1 MREEMAEKLKVVII
15 GAASPQWGLTLSR
28 DLIVTL
34 SDEKFADSYSPT
46 LILEDIDLENLEK
59 QKELALRI
67 AKRMGSRVSIE
78 SSTNQKQAID
88 GARYVITSF
97 AQGSLEA
104 MQFDLEIP
112 QEYGIFQPVGDTIS
126 IGGAIRAARNIPAML
141 SIAKDI
147 EDIGH
152 SDAWLLNLSNPMS
165 MLLRAVTKETEVR
178 VIGCCHELYGGIE
191 VLAKWL
197 NFPYNEWR
205 QQLEFDVLGINHCG
219 WLQYLRINGED
230 GFKRIRDY
238 LSEKGITSETKR
250 LYLSH
255 PELTMQNVKINL
267 FLRYGVLP
275 YSGDR
280 HTSEFFREFVNS
292 GTNKGADYG
301 VLLTTA
307 QERLVS
313 WRGKARAYIEE
324 LLRGEKELDL
334 KVSREAVSRIIAALL
349 LGEKFYDVGNTPYH
363 ENSLPDIP
371 DGAVLER
378 MVTYDRNS
386 ATPDDVKPL
395 PKELHDHLV
404 LHTGIIEEIV
414 QACIVGDRKLLTQA
428 LEKDPLLQNMQ
439 QDKVPEMIARL
450 LDVHKEYVHQGFF

>member
-1 MREEMAEKLKVVII
+1 MI

-34 SDEKFADSYSPT
+34 SDEKFADSYNPV
-46 LILEDIDLENLEK
+46 LILEDIDSENLER

-67 AKRMGSRVSIE
+67 AKSMGNRVSIE
-78 SSTNQKQAID
+78 SSINQKEAID
-88 GARYVITSF
+88 GARFVITTF

-126 IGGAIRAARNIPAML
+126 IGGAIRAARNIPTML
-141 SIAKDI
+141 SIARDI
-147 EDIGH
+147 ENIGH
-152 SDAWLLNLSNPMS
+152 NDAWLLNLSNPMS
-165 MLLRAVTKETEVR
+165 VLSRAVTKETKVR

-197 NFPYNEWR
+197 DFPYGEWR
-205 QQLEFDVLGINHCG
+205 QKLEFDVLGINHCG
-219 WLQYLRINGED
+219 WMQYLRINGED
-230 GFKRIRDY
+230 GFEKLRDY
-238 LSEKGITSETKR
+238 LAQKGITSETKR

-255 PELTMQNVKINL
+255 PELARQNVKINV

-280 HTSEFFREFVNS
+280 HTSEFFRRFVNS
-292 GTNKGADYG
+292 QTNKGADYG

-313 WRGKARAYIEE
+313 WRGEARAYINE
-324 LLRGEKELDL
+324 LLEEKKELSL
-334 KVSREAVSRIIAALL
+334 TVSREAASRIITALL

-363 ENSLPDIP
+363 GDSLPGIP

-378 MVTYDRNS
+378 MVTYGKDGV
-386 ATPDDVKPL
+386 TPNDVKPL
-395 PKELHDHLV
+395 PTELGHHLV
-404 LHTGIIEEIV
+404 LHAGIIEEVV
-414 QACIVGDRKLLTQA
+414 QACVTGDRKLLTQA
-428 LEKDPLLQNMQ
+428 LERDPLLQNIE
-439 QDKVPEMIARL
+439 QDKIPEMIGRL
-450 LDVHKEYVHQGFF
+450 FDVHKKYVHPGFF

>member
-1 MREEMAEKLKVVII
+1 MPEKLKVVVI

-34 SDEKFADSYSPT
+34 SDEKFADSYNPV
-46 LILEDIDLENLEK
+46 LMLEDIDPENLER

-67 AKRMGSRVSIE
+67 AKRMGNRVSIE
-78 SSTNQKQAID
+78 SSINQKEAID
-88 GARYVITSF
+88 GARFVITTF

-126 IGGAIRAARNIPAML
+126 IGGAIRAARNIPTML
-141 SIAKDI
+141 SIARDI
-147 EDIGH
+147 ENIGH
-152 SDAWLLNLSNPMS
+152 NDAWLLNLSNPMS
-165 MLLRAVTKETEVR
+165 MLSRAVTKETKVR
-178 VIGCCHELYGGIE
+178 TIGCCHEIYGGTE

-197 NFPYNEWR
+197 DFPYDEWK

-219 WLQYLRINGED
+219 WMQYLRINGKD
-230 GFKRIRDY
+230 GFEKLRDY
-238 LSEKGITSETKR
+238 LTQKGITSETRR

-255 PELTMQNVKINL
+255 PELTRQNVKISL
-267 FLRYGVLP
+267 FLKYGVLP
-275 YSGDR
+275 YSADR
-280 HTSEFFREFVNS
+280 HTSEFFTRFVNS
-292 GTNKGADYG
+292 DTNKGADYG

-313 WRGKARAYIEE
+313 WRGEARTHIME
-324 LLRGEKELDL
+324 LLEQKKEFDL
-334 KVSREAVSRIIAALL
+334 TVSREPISKIIASLL

-363 ENSLPDIP
+363 GNSLPDIP

-386 ATPDDVKPL
+386 VTPNDVKPL

-404 LHTGIIEEIV
+404 LHADFIEEIV
-414 QACIVGDRKLLTQA
+414 QACVTGDRKLLTQA
-428 LEKDPLLQNMQ
+428 LGRDPLLQNMR
-439 QDKVPEMIARL
+439 QDKVPEMIGRL
-450 LDVHKEYVHQGFF
+450 LDVNKEYVHQGFF